1 MSAVLQTP
9 ELYAVLGNPVSHSLS
24 PRIHT
29 HFAAQAA
36 QVMQYQAIEVPLDQF
51 NQQLFEMQS
60 KGYKG
65 ANVTVPFKQQAWEIC
80 DQLSSRARDAG
91 AVNTLTFL
99 ESGEIA
105 GDNTD
110 GVGLVRDLLQNLR
123 LLMRERR
130 ILILGAGGAVRG
142 VLSPILEQKPKKLTI
157 ANRSLDKAE
166 DLATLFSNSGS
177 IDVSAYEDLG
187 NEQYDLI
194 INGTA
199 AGLNNQVPPIPATIL
214 GVNSVCYD
222 MMYNLQQDTAFVS
235 WALNHGAVDAYDG
248 LGMLVEQAAE
258 SFQIWRGVSVD
269 TGELMES
276 LRSP

>member
-1 MSAVLQTP
+1 MSPAPQTP

-29 HFAAQAA
+29 HFAEQTAQPI
-36 QVMQYQAIEVPLDQF
+36 QYQAIEVPLDGF
-51 NQQLFEMQS
+51 NQQLFEMQN

-65 ANVTVPFKQQAWEIC
+65 ANITVPFKQQAWDIC
-80 DQLSSRARDAG
+80 DQLSTRARDAG

-99 ESGEIA
+99 EGGEIA

-110 GVGLVRDLLQNLR
+110 GVGLVRDLRQNLK

-142 VLSPILEQKPKKLTI
+142 VLGPILEQQPKKLTI

-166 DLATLFSNSGS
+166 ALVNIFTNNGS
-177 IDVSAYEDLG
+177 IDVSAYDDLG

-199 AGLNNQVPPIPATIL
+199 AGLDNQVPPIPETVL

-235 WALNHGAVDAYDG
+235 WAMDHGAVDAYDG
-248 LGMLVEQAAE
+248 LGMLIEQAAE
-258 SFQIWRGVSVD
+258 SFQIWRGISVE
-269 TGELMES
+269 TRELMES
-276 LRSP
+276 LR